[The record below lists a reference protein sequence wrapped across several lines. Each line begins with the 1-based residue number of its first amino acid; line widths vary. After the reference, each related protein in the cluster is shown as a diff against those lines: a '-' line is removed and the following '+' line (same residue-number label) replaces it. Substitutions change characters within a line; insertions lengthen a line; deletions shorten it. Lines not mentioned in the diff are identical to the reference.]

1 MTEYVEPATEALSF
15 WTKLTYNVGEVK
27 GSLSN
32 FYDMN
37 GYIISGVLLVGGYT
51 IAKHLLSNTYSFYK
65 TFIRPARNLYKR
77 YHGGSVVITGAT
89 DGLGLEY
96 ANQFAAMDLASCSS
110 PETKVSVRPQNL
122 IFVEKLDQVK
132 LGLMGKYKTIE
143 VETITFDFDI
153 PYTEEGYRPL
163 KESLDKVK
171 DISVLVNNVGNL
183 ENGLFKD
190 IDIKSLN
197 TMIQVN
203 CVPQMAMIKFLLPRL
218 LDRSNNESKK

>member
-1 MTEYVEPATEALSF
+1 
-15 WTKLTYNVGEVK
+15 
-27 GSLSN
+27 
-32 FYDMN
+32 
-37 GYIISGVLLVGGYT
+37 
-51 IAKHLLSNTYSFYK
+51 
-65 TFIRPARNLYKR
+65 
-77 YHGGSVVITGAT
+77 
-89 DGLGLEY
+89 
-96 ANQFAAMDLASCSS
+96 
-110 PETKVSVRPQNL
+110 
-122 IFVEKLDQVK
+122 
-132 LGLMGKYKTIE
+132 MGKYKTIE

>member
-1 MTEYVEPATEALSF
+1 MTEYVEPAAEALTF

-96 ANQFAAMDLASCSS
+96 ANQFAAMGFSLVLIARNQGKCSAAKS
-110 PETKVSVRPQNL
+110 HFCRETGPSEAGTDGQIQNH
-122 IFVEKLDQVK
+122 
-132 LGLMGKYKTIE
+132 
-143 VETITFDFDI
+143 
-153 PYTEEGYRPL
+153 
-163 KESLDKVK
+163 
-171 DISVLVNNVGNL
+171 
-183 ENGLFKD
+183 
-190 IDIKSLN
+190 
-197 TMIQVN
+197 
-203 CVPQMAMIKFLLPRL
+203 
-218 LDRSNNESKK
+218 